1 VVGVIEIKP
10 GDAEPG
16 DAEPGDPVIAPEEDL
31 YCVSKYK
38 PGELFTLAVPS
49 AAQFASP
56 LLNIWLY
63 RMLLFGAI
71 SKKYNQ
77 VHHVNS
83 IPVLR
88 LLDRKMVTPFLSFG
102 S

>member
-10 GDAEPG
+10 GD
-16 DAEPGDPVIAPEEDL
+16 DEPGDPVITPEEDL

-56 LLNIWLY
+56 LLKI
-63 RMLLFGAI
+63 
-71 SKKYNQ
+71 
-77 VHHVNS
+77 
-83 IPVLR
+83 
-88 LLDRKMVTPFLSFG
+88 
-102 S
+102 